1 MTASHRYEPLTK
13 TPAGTGAGAVI
24 VGAGQAGATCAA
36 LLRRYGYDRPVTL
49 IGEED
54 TAPYH
59 RPPLSKK
66 WLAGGLD
73 DELPLR
79 AETFYQDQGITLLTA
94 TRVTAL
100 APGDRRVLLEDGT
113 ALPYEHLVLAT
124 GVSARRLPVPGAD
137 LRGVHHLR
145 DRRDAAALRQ
155 DLTGSGRL
163 VVIGGGYLGLE
174 AAATARG
181 LGMDVEVVE
190 GSEWLLSR
198 AASALVGETVA
209 RLHREN
215 GVVLHTGAQVTR
227 LHGRA
232 GRVGGVELADGR
244 VLACDTVLVAIGAV
258 PNDALAREAGLACE
272 GGILVDAEGR
282 TADPAVHAIGD
293 VTVRPVP
300 GLPGRRRVESVA
312 NANEQADQ
320 VAAAVC
326 GRPVPQQSAPSFW
339 SDQYDTKIQIVGLR
353 GEGGTGVVRGDAA
366 TGSFAVFHLDD
377 AGRLTSVEALA
388 SPREAMAGKRWLSQ
402 GTRPDP
408 LELGDPEVP
417 LAKVRTGTARNR
429 DAVTV

>member
-1 MTASHRYEPLTK
+1 MN
-13 TPAGTGAGAVI
+13 TPTGPGVVI

-36 LLRRYGYDRPVTL
+36 LLRRHGYDRPVTL
-49 IGEED
+49 VGDED

-66 WLAGGLD
+66 WLAGGSD

-79 AETFYQDQGITLLTA
+79 AETFYRDQDITLLTS
-94 TRVTAL
+94 TRVTAVAL
-100 APGDRRVLLEDGT
+100 ADRRVLLADGS

-137 LRGVHHLR
+137 LNGVHHLR

-155 DLTGSGRL
+155 DLARSERL

-181 LGMDVEVVE
+181 LGVDVEVVE
-190 GSEWLLSR
+190 GSERLLSR
-198 AASALVGETVA
+198 VASAPVSDAVA

-215 GVVLHTGAQVTR
+215 GVGLHTGAQVTR
-227 LHGRA
+227 LRGA
-232 GRVGGVELADGR
+232 GGRVDGVELGDGR
-244 VLACDTVLVAIGAV
+244 VIACDTVLVAVGAV
-258 PNDALAREAGLACE
+258 PNDTLAREGGLACG
-272 GGILVDAEGR
+272 GGIQVDAAGR
-282 TADPAVHAIGD
+282 TADPAVYAIGD

-300 GLPGRRRVESVA
+300 GQPGRRRVESVA

-326 GRPVPQQSAPSFW
+326 GRPVPRQSAPWFW
-339 SDQYDTKIQIVGLR
+339 SDQFDTKIQIVGMR
-353 GEGGTGVVRGDAA
+353 GEEDTRVVRGDEA
-366 TGSFAVFHLDD
+366 TGSFAVFHLDGE
-377 AGRLTSVEALA
+377 GRLTSVEALA

-402 GTRPDP
+402 GARPDP
-408 LELGDPEVP
+408 RELAAPEVA
-417 LAKVRTGTARNR
+417 LAKVRTEPVRSL
-429 DAVTV
+429 DAVTA